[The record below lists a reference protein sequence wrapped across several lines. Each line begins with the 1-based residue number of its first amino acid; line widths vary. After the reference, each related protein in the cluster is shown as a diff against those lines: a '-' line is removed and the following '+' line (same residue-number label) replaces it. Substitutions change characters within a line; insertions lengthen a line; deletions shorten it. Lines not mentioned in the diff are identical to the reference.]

1 MKSDDYLED
10 GDERD
15 RFSTG
20 SIFASGWFRAVLVL
34 GVLAITLVVTVP
46 YLLRWMDPSPAK
58 IERQVARPVEPRSVA
73 APVPIPAPPPVPAPV
88 APAAS
93 APPTPPTTTWSTG
106 RTTPAP
112 TPAPPVTATPAP
124 VRPPAQAAAPAHPA
138 PKPMAPAVA
147 STQIT
152 ERMVPAPA
160 PAQAPATAE
169 RDSKPAKPSVA
180 GADSRAGEPAA
191 KKAAQA
197 ESAPPKK
204 SAHMETATAKKA
216 APADGA
222 PAKVAA
228 APAGRA
234 GDFWV
239 QVGAFQREDN
249 AEALARSV
257 REKTKMPARITS
269 RSARADAP
277 ALTSVRHEVF
287 VSGAQVTAVN
297 AALRGHG
304 SAHAVRGGVAV
315 QPPLEFKEAV
325 ALSRR
330 LSGEG
335 MTVKVR
341 RVGGEAAAADPAV
354 AYVVRV
360 GGFGT
365 RAQAEAAKRELASKG
380 VTGFVTPVSTAAA
393 R

>member
-1 MKSDDYLED
+1 MKPDDYLED

-46 YLLRWMDPSPAK
+46 YLLRWMDPTPAK
-58 IERQVARPVEPRSVA
+58 IERQVARPVEPRPVV
-73 APVPIPAPPPVPAPV
+73 APVPIPVPAPV
-88 APAAS
+88 APAVS
-93 APPTPPTTTWSTG
+93 APPTPPTTTWSTV
-106 RTTPAP
+106 RTTPTATP
-112 TPAPPVTATPAP
+112 PAPVTPAP
-124 VRPPAQAAAPAHPA
+124 VHPPAQAAASPA
-138 PKPMAPAVA
+138 PRPTPPAVA
-147 STQIT
+147 STAIT

-160 PAQAPATAE
+160 QMAE
-169 RDSKPAKPSVA
+169 RDSKPAKPSLSE
-180 GADSRAGEPAA
+180 ADSRAGEPAA
-191 KKAAQA
+191 KRTAQA
-197 ESAPPKK
+197 ESAPAKK
-204 SAHMETATAKKA
+204 AVPTETATARKA

-222 PAKVAA
+222 PAKVAP

-277 ALTSVRHEVF
+277 AVTSVRHEVF
-287 VSGAQVTAVN
+287 VSGAPVPAVN

-304 SAHAVRGGVAV
+304 SAHPVRGGVAV
-315 QPPLEFKEAV
+315 QPPLELKEAV

-335 MTVKVR
+335 MTVQIR
-341 RVGGEAAAADPAV
+341 RVGGAAATAAPAV

>member
-1 MKSDDYLED
+1 MKPDDYLED

-15 RFSTG
+15 RLSTG

-58 IERQVARPVEPRSVA
+58 TERQVARPVEPRPVA
-73 APVPIPAPPPVPAPV
+73 APVPIPAHVPAPV
-88 APAAS
+88 APAA
-93 APPTPPTTTWSTG
+93 AVPPTPPTTTWSTV

-112 TPAPPVTATPAP
+112 TPTPPAAVTPAP
-124 VRPPAQAAAPAHPA
+124 VSPHAQVAAPA
-138 PKPMAPAVA
+138 PKTTTPGVA
-147 STQIT
+147 STPIT
-152 ERMVPAPA
+152 ERLVPAPA
-160 PAQAPATAE
+160 QMAE
-169 RDSKPAKPSVA
+169 RDSKPAKPSLA
-180 GADSRAGEPAA
+180 EADSRAGEPAA
-191 KKAAQA
+191 KKAA
-197 ESAPPKK
+197 P
-204 SAHMETATAKKA
+204 MDTGTAKKP

-228 APAGRA
+228 APTGRA

-277 ALTSVRHEVF
+277 AVTSVRHEVF
-287 VSGAQVTAVN
+287 VSGAQVPAVN

-335 MTVKVR
+335 MNVKVR

>member
-1 MKSDDYLED
+1 MKPDDYLDD

-15 RFSTG
+15 RLSTG

-58 IERQVARPVEPRSVA
+58 TERQIARPVEPRPVA
-73 APVPIPAPPPVPAPV
+73 APVPIPVPASAPV

-93 APPTPPTTTWSTG
+93 APPTPPTTTWSTV

-112 TPAPPVTATPAP
+112 TPAPPVAATPAP
-124 VRPPAQAAAPAHPA
+124 VSPPGAAATPAPA
-138 PKPMAPAVA
+138 PKPTAPAV
-147 STQIT
+147 SVPQIT
-152 ERMVPAPA
+152 ERLVPAPA
-160 PAQAPATAE
+160 PAQAPVTAE
-169 RDSKPAKPSVA
+169 RESKPAKPSLA
-180 GADSRAGEPAA
+180 EADSRAGEPAA
-191 KKAAQA
+191 KKSAHA
-197 ESAPPKK
+197 ESAPAKK
-204 SAHMETATAKKA
+204 STHMGTATGKKA
-216 APADGA
+216 APGDGA
-222 PAKVAA
+222 PAKVAG
-228 APAGRA
+228 APADRS
-234 GDFWV
+234 GDYWV

-249 AEALARSV
+249 AETLVRSV
-257 REKTKMPARITS
+257 REKTKLPARITS

-277 ALTSVRHEVF
+277 AGTSVRHEVF

-304 SAHAVRGGVAV
+304 SARVVRGGVAV
-315 QPPLEFKEAV
+315 QPPLELKEAV

-341 RVGGEAAAADPAV
+341 RVGGEATAADPAV

-360 GGFGT
+360 GGYGT
-365 RAQAEAAKRELASKG
+365 RAQAEAAKRELARNG

>member
-1 MKSDDYLED
+1 MKPDDYLED

-58 IERQVARPVEPRSVA
+58 TERQVARPVEPRTVA
-73 APVPIPAPPPVPAPV
+73 PPVPIPVPAPV
-88 APAAS
+88 APAVS
-93 APPTPPTTTWSTG
+93 APPAPPTTTWSTI
-106 RTTPAP
+106 RTTPIP
-112 TPAPPVTATPAP
+112 TPTPPAAVTPAP
-124 VRPPAQAAAPAHPA
+124 VSPPAQAAAPPA
-138 PKPMAPAVA
+138 PKPTPPAVA
-147 STQIT
+147 SAAIT

-160 PAQAPATAE
+160 QMAE
-169 RDSKPAKPSVA
+169 RDSKPAKPSRSE
-180 GADSRAGEPAA
+180 ADSRAGEPAA
-191 KKAAQA
+191 KRVAQA
-197 ESAPPKK
+197 ESAPTKNGAPT
-204 SAHMETATAKKA
+204 ETAAAKKA

-222 PAKVAA
+222 PAKVAP

-257 REKTKMPARITS
+257 REKTKMSARITS

-277 ALTSVRHEVF
+277 AVTSVRHEVF
-287 VSGAQVTAVN
+287 VSGAQVPAVN
-297 AALRGHG
+297 AALRGNG
-304 SAHAVRGGVAV
+304 SAHPVRGGVAV
-315 QPPLEFKEAV
+315 QPPLELKEAV

-335 MTVKVR
+335 MTVKIR
-341 RVGGEAAAADPAV
+341 RVGGEAATAVPAV

-360 GGFGT
+360 GGFST
-365 RAQAEAAKRELASKG
+365 RTQAEAAKRELASKG
-380 VTGFVTPVSTAAA
+380 VTGFVTPLSTAAA